1 MNESYK
7 IIAEFIDKASP
18 AVKELAQNISE
29 FTKGVVEGAAAE
41 LKLMEQ
47 NEKLEKSAKK
57 AASPVSEL
65 EDRLKKLA
73 LQLIAVSVVI
83 NGFADAIKEADKLDD
98 LSEKTGLTAGN
109 LRELSYAAKIGGT
122 SLEGLIGAMDKLSR
136 SADKSDEEMSKQA
149 QTFKQLGVEAANA
162 DGSLK
167 SSEQLMLDL
176 ADAFQGIQDGP
187 EKSAAAFRLFGSEAK
202 NILPLLNKGSEEFKR
217 LKEESREL
225 SGVSEQAF
233 TSFAAASGNLF
244 DNIDKLG
251 QVFSGLFTTLAS
263 ELVPVFNV
271 VLEEIIASAKEG
283 GMLRDVM
290 KGLGAVFSNVVA
302 PGIKL
307 AAIIL
312 NGFFVTLKT
321 VGKGLGAFAAAVA
334 AVFAGD
340 FSGAKK
346 ILSEIPDIVAAGG
359 QEISDFQ
366 TKMALA
372 GHEAVKLAE
381 NVDKPKRK
389 IGSLGTAAK
398 QTKSELEDMVNQM
411 RIANQSFGM
420 DESAKQSL
428 EAQAKFAKDIKA
440 GIEPKRAAALLKEAQ
455 ALIELNRVLREA
467 ADGQKAFEDAQVD
480 IGRIEEQAEI
490 YRYEASLVGK
500 SADERERL
508 IEKFKEE
515 IELRKIVA
523 GLSDDDA
530 AKVSEQYRRAQEA
543 RAEAKKAADDAKI
556 ANELYDQSIT
566 GAQEV
571 YAKRVEILYKMY
583 EEGKITLAD
592 YTKLQQEEFDKLTNK
607 MKTTADEATVFW
619 QEAAKNMQGA
629 MSSFFFDF
637 MQGKM
642 SNLGQSFKRMIDQ
655 MVANAAAAKLGDM
668 LFGAGF
674 QKNGQLGG
682 LLGSVF
688 SGASNLFGGF
698 RENGGDVQA
707 GKAYVVGEK
716 RPELFVPKV
725 PGMIVPS
732 LDGIG
737 GSSNNL
743 NITVHAFDSKDVLS
757 AMDDIS
763 RKGAKM
769 FSRARGKYNF

>member
-18 AVKELAQNISE
+18 AVKELAHNISE
-29 FTKGVVEGAAAE
+29 FTKGLVEGAAAE

-47 NEKLEKSAKK
+47 NEKLEKSAKQ

-65 EDRLKKLA
+65 EGRLKTLA
-73 LQLIAVSVVI
+73 LQFVAVSTVI
-83 NGFADAIKEADKLDD
+83 NGFVDAIKEADKLDD

-122 SLEGLIGAMDKLSR
+122 SLEGLLGAMDKLGR

-167 SSEQLMLDL
+167 SSEQLMMDL

-233 TSFAAASGNLF
+233 SSFATASGNLF

-271 VLEEIIASAKEG
+271 MLEEIIVSAKEG
-283 GMLRDVM
+283 GMLREVM
-290 KGLGAVFSNVVA
+290 NGVGAVFSNVVV

-307 AAIIL
+307 AAIAL

-321 VGKGLGAFAAAVA
+321 VGKGLGAIGAALA

-340 FSGAKK
+340 FSGAKQ
-346 ILSEIPDIVAAGG
+346 ILSEIPDVVAAGG
-359 QEISDFQ
+359 KEISDFQ

-372 GHEAVKLAE
+372 GHESVKLAE
-381 NVDKPKRK
+381 NVDKPTRK
-389 IGSLGTAAK
+389 IGSLGSTAK
-398 QTKSELEDMVNQM
+398 QTKSELQDMVNQM

-440 GIEPKRAAALLKEAQ
+440 GIDPKRAAALLKEAQ

-523 GLSDDDA
+523 GLSDEDA
-530 AKVSEQYRRAQEA
+530 AKVSEQYRKAQEA

-571 YAKRVEILYKMY
+571 FAKRIEILYKMY
-583 EEGKITLAD
+583 EEGKITLED

-655 MVANAAAAKLGDM
+655 MIANAMAAKLGDA

-688 SGASNLFGGF
+688 SGASNFFGGF
-698 RENGGDVQA
+698 RENGGAVQA